1 MLRYLGVAMAYHRP
15 SGIDI
20 PGLLWCAS
28 YHPRHSFGGAAHF
41 CGLTLLALF
50 FSVSATIT
58 LVDYAIPGTSMLSG
72 ELIHV
77 GVLWISLS
85 VGLNVIVTSM
95 ICFRVLRMRTIVRE
109 VLSPDMSRM
118 YTSIVA
124 MLIESAAPF
133 SILGIGLVVTA
144 ALKVPL
150 FVAFA
155 YVWSMFCVESRSSRA
170 PLLRM
175 SKADLTELCPP
186 SHSLSLHK

>member
-1 MLRYLGVAMAYHRP
+1 MLRYLGVAMAYHRY

-28 YHPRHSFGGAAHF
+28 SHPSHSFDGAAHF

-72 ELIHV
+72 EPVHLAM
-77 GVLWISLS
+77 LWTSLS

-155 YVWSMFCVESRSSRA
+155 YVWSMFCVESRSSPA
-170 PLLRM
+170 PFLGCRRRI
-175 SKADLTELCPP
+175 
-186 SHSLSLHK
+186 